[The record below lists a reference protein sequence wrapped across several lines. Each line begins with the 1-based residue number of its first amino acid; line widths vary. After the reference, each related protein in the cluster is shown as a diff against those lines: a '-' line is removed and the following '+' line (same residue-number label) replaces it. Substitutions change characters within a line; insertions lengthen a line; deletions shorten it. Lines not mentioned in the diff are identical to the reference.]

1 MSAPPT
7 GTADAIDA
15 ILGETTAGR
24 VAELRRQKPELAA
37 QLQDYYRAVFA
48 PEVASAAAFPLADR
62 AVVAVRVA
70 SHTGSAGVADWYA
83 RLAEGAGVPAE
94 TIALARD
101 VASAWPDDD
110 RLGAAIRH
118 ADLLTTQPAATGPAD
133 LAALKAAGFSP
144 AGILSLSQ
152 TVAFV
157 AYQLRLIAGL
167 RALGEAA

>member
-15 ILGETTAGR
+15 ILGGAAAGK

-48 PEVASAAAFPLADR
+48 PDAASAAAFPLADR

-70 SHTGSAGVADWYA
+70 SHTGSTAVADWYA
-83 RLAEGAGVPAE
+83 GLAAAAGVPAG
-94 TIALARD
+94 TTGRARD
-101 VASAWPDDD
+101 AAAGWPDDD

-118 ADLLTTQPAATGPAD
+118 ADLLTTRPAATGPAD
-133 LAALKAAGFSP
+133 LEALKAAGFSP
-144 AGILSLSQ
+144 AGVLSLSQ